1 VEAYKAAVEKAY
13 QAAGAWPSK
22 EQVTKALEGLE
33 VESLSGKR
41 GYREDHIM
49 MCNFFQGI
57 TTHNNEFDFATID
70 PVEVLP
76 TSKIMKPA
84 GAKLYDWINSWK
96 I

>member
-1 VEAYKAAVEKAY
+1 MA
-13 QAAGAWPSK
+13 
-22 EQVTKALEGLE
+22 KALEGLE
-33 VESLSGKR
+33 GESLSGKR
-41 GYREDHIM
+41 SYREDHIM

-57 TTHNNEFDFATID
+57 TTHNNAFDFATID